1 MTMQRP
7 GLTEEQASNSF
18 SDEEL
23 EGMSYGNNPVAN
35 AYRELLAFRRLVDA
49 HDAVHSQNDAL
60 RDLRAL
66 AEQASE
72 GEWEAVN
79 NGVCFGVVRL
89 KGTNSQIAACT
100 MLDVSDGA
108 VSPLEANSRFI
119 AAAHPAAIL
128 ALIERLE
135 HLERLAKGQPL

>member
-1 MTMQRP
+1 MQRP

-23 EGMSYGNNPVAN
+23 EGLSYGNNPVAN
-35 AYRELLAFRRLVDA
+35 AYRELLAFRRLVGA
-49 HDAVHSQNDAL
+49 HDAVHSQNGIL

-79 NGVCFGVVRL
+79 NGVIFGVVRR
-89 KGTNSQIAACT
+89 KGSHDQIAACT
-100 MLDVSDGA
+100 MHDGHQQPI
-108 VSPLEANSRFI
+108 SPLEANSRYI
-119 AAAHPAAIL
+119 AAAHPGVIL
-128 ALIERLE
+128 ALLERLE
-135 HLERLAKGQPL
+135 HLERLAEVQPL

>member
-18 SDEEL
+18 SDEDL

-35 AYRELLAFRRLVDA
+35 AYRELLAFRRLVGA
-49 HDAVHSQNDAL
+49 HDAVHSQNGTL

-79 NGVCFGVVRL
+79 NGVIFGVVRR
-89 KGTNSQIAACT
+89 KGSHDQIAACT
-100 MLDVSDGA
+100 MHDGHQQP
-108 VSPLEANSRFI
+108 VSPLEANSRYI
-119 AAAHPAAIL
+119 AAAHPAVIL
-128 ALIERLE
+128 ALLERLE
-135 HLERLAKGQPL
+135 HLERLAEEHPL

>member
-1 MTMQRP
+1 MIMQRP

-23 EGMSYGNNPVAN
+23 EGLSYGNNPVAN
-35 AYRELLAFRRLVDA
+35 AYRELLAFRRLVGA
-49 HDAVHSQNDAL
+49 HDAVHSQDGTL

-79 NGVCFGVVRL
+79 NGVIFGVVRR
-89 KGTNSQIAACT
+89 KGSHDQIAACT
-100 MLDVSDGA
+100 MHDGHQQP
-108 VSPLEANSRFI
+108 VSPLEANSRYI
-119 AAAHPAAIL
+119 AAAHPGVIL
-128 ALIERLE
+128 ALLERLE
-135 HLERLAKGQPL
+135 HLERLAKEQPL

>member
-7 GLTEEQASNSF
+7 GLTEERASNSF

-35 AYRELLAFRRLVDA
+35 AYRELLAFRRLVGA
-49 HDAVHSQNDAL
+49 HDAVHSQNGTL

-79 NGVCFGVVRL
+79 NGVIFGVVRR
-89 KGTNSQIAACT
+89 KGSHDQIAACT
-100 MLDVSDGA
+100 MHDGHQQP
-108 VSPLEANSRFI
+108 VSPLEANSRYI
-119 AAAHPAAIL
+119 AAAHPAVIL
-128 ALIERLE
+128 ALLGRLE
-135 HLERLAKGQPL
+135 HLERLAEEHPL

>member
-1 MTMQRP
+1 MIMQRP

-23 EGMSYGNNPVAN
+23 EGLSYGNNPVAN
-35 AYRELLAFRRLVDA
+35 AYRELLAFRRLVGA
-49 HDAVHSQNDAL
+49 HDAVHSQDGAL

-79 NGVCFGVVRL
+79 NGVIFGVVRR
-89 KGTNSQIAACT
+89 KGSHDQIAACT
-100 MLDVSDGA
+100 MHDGHQQP
-108 VSPLEANSRFI
+108 VSPLEANSRYI
-119 AAAHPAAIL
+119 AAAHPGVIL
-128 ALIERLE
+128 ALLERLE
-135 HLERLAKGQPL
+135 HLERLAKEQPL

>member
-1 MTMQRP
+1 MQRP

-23 EGMSYGNNPVAN
+23 EGMSYGNNPLAN
-35 AYRELLAFRRLVDA
+35 AYRELLAFRRLVGA
-49 HDAVHSQNDAL
+49 HDAVHSQNGTL

-79 NGVCFGVVRL
+79 NGVIFGVVRR
-89 KGTNSQIAACT
+89 KGSHDQIAACT
-100 MLDVSDGA
+100 MHDGHQQP

-119 AAAHPAAIL
+119 AAAHPAVVL
-128 ALIERLE
+128 GLIERLE
-135 HLERLAKGQPL
+135 YLERLVEEQPL

>member
-23 EGMSYGNNPVAN
+23 EGMSYGNNPLAN
-35 AYRELLAFRRLVDA
+35 AYRELLAFRRLVGA
-49 HDAVHSQNDAL
+49 HDAVHSQNGTL

-79 NGVCFGVVRL
+79 NGVIFGVVRR
-89 KGTNSQIAACT
+89 KGSHDQIAACT
-100 MLDVSDGA
+100 MHDGHQQP

-119 AAAHPAAIL
+119 AAAHPAVVL
-128 ALIERLE
+128 GLIERLE
-135 HLERLAKGQPL
+135 YLERLVEEQPL

>member
-23 EGMSYGNNPVAN
+23 EGLSYGNNPVAN
-35 AYRELLAFRRLVDA
+35 AYRELLAFRRLVGA
-49 HDAVHSQNDAL
+49 HDAVHSQNGIL

-79 NGVCFGVVRL
+79 NGVIFGVVRR
-89 KGTNSQIAACT
+89 KGSHDQIAACT
-100 MLDVSDGA
+100 MHDGHQQPI
-108 VSPLEANSRFI
+108 SPLEANSRYI
-119 AAAHPAAIL
+119 AAAHPGVIL
-128 ALIERLE
+128 ALLERLE
-135 HLERLAKGQPL
+135 HLERLAEVQPL